1 MEMKSYAD
9 LLDLQ
14 EVDSQIDRLLHD
26 RESLPELALY
36 KTAHEQVAQL
46 TTAEANA
53 AEQLK
58 QTNRS
63 LDRTQGE
70 LGLAETKL
78 EREQLRLYSGGMSAR
93 DADYL
98 RREVEMLRTN
108 KAKMEDELLRL
119 MEFAEDQEEA
129 TLKAQTELQGLTA
142 EKDRLAAIIKE
153 RWKVLDA
160 ELARREARKA
170 DLLPTID
177 QDMVALYEELRGLKN
192 GVGVAA
198 LEEGVCGGCHLSL
211 TAAEELE
218 AKRSDPPRCI
228 HCRRILVV

>member
-14 EVDSQIDRLLHD
+14 KVDSQIDRLLHD
-26 RESLPELALY
+26 RENLPELASY
-36 KTAHEQVAQL
+36 KAAHGKVEELTAV
-46 TTAEANA
+46 EADA
-53 AEQLK
+53 TEKLK
-58 QTNRS
+58 QTTRS

-93 DADYL
+93 DTDYL

-108 KAKMEDELLRL
+108 KSKMEDELLRL
-119 MEFAEDQEEA
+119 MESSEEQEKSVQAVQAELAEV
-129 TLKAQTELQGLTA
+129 TI
-142 EKDRLAAIIKE
+142 EKDRLASLIQAA
-153 RWKVLDA
+153 WKALDG

-177 QDMVALYEELRGLKN
+177 PDMVTLYEELRGRKN

-198 LEEGVCGGCHLSL
+198 LEDGVCGGCHLSL
-211 TAAEELE
+211 TATEELE

>member
-14 EVDSQIDRLLHD
+14 KVDLQIDRLLHD
-26 RESLPELALY
+26 RENLPELALY
-36 KTAHEQVAQL
+36 KTAHGKVEEL
-46 TTAEANA
+46 TVAEADA
-53 AEQLK
+53 VEQLR
-58 QTNRS
+58 QTARS

-98 RREVEMLRTN
+98 RREVEMLRSN

-119 MEFAEDQEEA
+119 MESSEDLEQVAEA
-129 TLKAQTELQGLTA
+129 AKVELEKLTI
-142 EKDRLAAIIKE
+142 EKDRLAAVIKDE
-153 RWKVLDA
+153 WRVLDA
-160 ELARREARKA
+160 ELTRREVRKVE
-170 DLLPTID
+170 LLPSID
-177 QDMVALYEELRGLKN
+177 ADMVALYEELRALKG

-198 LEEGVCGGCHLSL
+198 LDDGVCGGCHLSL
-211 TAAEELE
+211 TAAEQLE

>member
-14 EVDSQIDRLLHD
+14 AVDSQIDRLLHD
-26 RESLPELALY
+26 RENLPELALY
-36 KTAHEQVAQL
+36 KAAHEKVEEL
-46 TTAEANA
+46 TVAEADA
-53 AEQLK
+53 AEKLK
-58 QTNRS
+58 QTTRS

-93 DADYL
+93 DTDYL

-108 KAKMEDELLRL
+108 KSKMEDELLRL
-119 MEFAEDQEEA
+119 MEFSEEQEQAAQAAQAELEKV
-129 TLKAQTELQGLTA
+129 TV
-142 EKDRLAAIIKE
+142 EKDRLASVIKAE
-153 RWKVLDA
+153 WKVLDA

-177 QDMVALYEELRGLKN
+177 SGMVTLYEELRVRKN

-198 LEEGVCGGCHLSL
+198 LEDSVCGGCHLSL

>member
-36 KTAHEQVAQL
+36 KVAHEQVAQL
-46 TTAEANA
+46 TLVETNA

-70 LGLAETKL
+70 LGLAESKL

-119 MEFAEDQEEA
+119 MEFAEEQEEA
-129 TLKAQTELQGLTA
+129 TRKAHVELQELTT
-142 EKDRLAAIIKE
+142 EKDRLAGIIKE

-177 QDMVALYEELRGLKN
+177 QDMVTLYEELRGLKS

-198 LEEGVCGGCHLSL
+198 LEDGVCGGCHLSL